1 MAVTFSA
8 LGCRHAL
15 NLDMNAPEHTYMALY
30 ARKGD
35 QMEVRHLVR
44 AMASV
49 DRNIKGRLVPRFIAY
64 PDNRDLFYMVR
75 KGGAP

>member
-1 MAVTFSA
+1 
-8 LGCRHAL
+8 
-15 NLDMNAPEHTYMALY
+15 MALY

-49 DRNIKGRLVPRFIAY
+49 VRNIKGRLVPRFIAY